1 MPNLQ
6 PKDVYGTSGGSP
18 TVESQGVSSA
28 RQDIT
33 ATPGMFGAQ
42 VGEAV
47 SSAGKQ
53 ISETANHFQQIYADS
68 TARDA
73 VTSATQKLSNLE
85 EQYKT
90 NRGNNAVQAL
100 PVFQKQAADLIN
112 ESADGMSP
120 AVSKLF
126 KDQFSPHINGAIF
139 RAGSYAGSQAEHAQ
153 ITSLDAS
160 IANSVNLMAL
170 HPDDPI
176 SRKTNIT
183 NIMDSSF
190 QRAHAE
196 GAPPEVANQLF
207 SHNVGEAYVASI
219 QSLAMTN
226 PDAAKQLY
234 EEAKNGKVILN
245 QNGQNVDVPYLDAN
259 HAMQAT
265 KIMDTEFKRQE
276 SEFLQAAR
284 ANASSGFDYNR
295 NAVISS
301 MKNSGRSQEYI
312 NAEINHLDTV
322 RDEYGAANKR
332 YTLDKDLS
340 NDTQRAMDGFSVQGN
355 YDSSYVHSAFPK
367 NPEKA
372 EDLLSQVELLKQA
385 QGITSKFS
393 TMTPDQIDEQVTAL
407 QPKQNKG
414 MISDNAINYVID
426 KFEGTALVSDGNGQA
441 KFGINSAANP
451 DIDVPNL
458 TREQATQT
466 YKDKYWNAIGAD
478 NLPEN
483 MKLMAFD
490 TAVNFGVGRAKEML
504 QQAGNDPAK
513 LAQLR
518 KQAHQ
523 DLITNN
529 PEKYGANAAGWQ
541 QRDNAIINGMPNENF
556 KEQSKIYN
564 LLQKSATN
572 YINNLYEDPAGTLVK
587 NDENLNGLLQTVNK
601 DPNQINN
608 FIQASLMRQD
618 NAGVPEYLQSALPK
632 SVAGKMTNSIIGNP
646 ENAPTQLNKL
656 AELSGNNWPSLYQS
670 LVTQGGLP
678 TYYQSVAQLGGS
690 EDPEVRRDGG
700 LLARWGGEDTKG
712 KTADEI
718 IGTKNVSDIKKAVQ
732 GNPTVQAFTQSL
744 GMSNA
749 SLSQIAEVKNSIEQ
763 LAMAKSFYQKGIY
776 ATPSDA
782 AQAAIKSFTNRYEF
796 MPNGGARVPTDKFA
810 NVMQSANEVLNNLS
824 NIAAPPDIYNTG
836 FHGLPKAEEY
846 FNAVKGAPTWVTSKN
861 EDAIVLKN
869 SMGKIVLDK
878 EGKPIS
884 VPFTIKPVAG
894 AKNNITPSNIPSD
907 STVGIAFPG
916 GV

>member
-6 PKDVYGTSGGSP
+6 PKDVYGTYGGSP
-18 TVESQGVSSA
+18 TVENQGVSGA

-42 VGEAV
+42 VGASV
-47 SSAGKQ
+47 SDAGKQ

-73 VTSATQKLSNLE
+73 VTSATQKLSDLE

-100 PVFQKQAADLIN
+100 PAFQKQAADLIN
-112 ESADGMSP
+112 QSADGMSP
-120 AVSKLF
+120 AVSKMF
-126 KDQFSPHINGAIF
+126 KDQFAPHVDGAIF
-139 RAGSYAGSQAEHAQ
+139 RAGGYAGSQAEHAQ

-160 IANSVNLMAL
+160 IANSINLMAL
-170 HPDDPI
+170 HPEDPDA
-176 SRKTNIT
+176 RKTNLS
-183 NIMDSSF
+183 NIMDASF

-207 SHNVGEAYVASI
+207 SHNAGEGFVASI
-219 QSLAMTN
+219 QSLAMKN
-226 PDAAKQLY
+226 PDSAKTLF
-234 EEAKNGKVILN
+234 EEAKNGKLTLN
-245 QNGQNVDVPYLDAN
+245 QNGQDVNVPYLDAA
-259 HAMQAT
+259 HQIQAT
-265 KIMDTEFKRQE
+265 RIMDTEFKRQE

-284 ANASSGFDYNR
+284 ANASSGFDYNK

-312 NAEINHLDTV
+312 DAEINHLDTV
-322 RDEYGAANKR
+322 RDEYGAANRR

-355 YDSSYVHSAFPK
+355 YDPSYVHSAFPK

-372 EDLLSQVELLKQA
+372 EDVLSQVELLKQA

-393 TMTPDQIDEQVTAL
+393 TMTPEQIDEQVAAV

-414 MISDNAINYVID
+414 MTSDNAINYVID
-426 KFEGTALVSDGNGQA
+426 KFEGTTLVADGNGQA
-441 KFGINSAANP
+441 KFGINSTANP
-451 DIDVPNL
+451 DIDVSNL
-458 TREQATQT
+458 TREQATQI
-466 YKDKYWNAIGAD
+466 YKDKYWDAIKAD

-490 TAVNFGVGRAKEML
+490 TAVNFGVGRTKEML
-504 QQAGNDPAK
+504 QQADNDPAK

-518 KQAHQ
+518 KDAHQ
-523 DLITNN
+523 NLVTSN

-541 QRDNAIINGMPNENF
+541 QRDNDIVNGIPNENF
-556 KEQSKIYN
+556 KEQSKIHS

-587 NDENLNGLLQTVNK
+587 NDENLNGLLQAVNK

-608 FIQASLMRQD
+608 FIEASLMRQD
-618 NAGVPEYLQSALPK
+618 NAGVPEYFQSALPK
-632 SVAGKMTNSIIGNP
+632 SVAGSMTNSIIGNP
-646 ENAPTQLNKL
+646 ENAPAQLNKL
-656 AELSGNNWPSLYQS
+656 AELTGNNWPTLYQS
-670 LVTQGGLP
+670 LVKQGGMP

-690 EDPEVRRDGG
+690 ENPEIRRDGG

-712 KTADEI
+712 KTADDI

-732 GNPTVQAFTQSL
+732 GNPAVQAFTQSL

-776 ATPSDA
+776 STPSDA
-782 AQAAIKSFTNRYEF
+782 AQAAIKSFTDRYEF
-796 MPNGGARVPTDKFA
+796 MPNGGARVPTDKFS
-810 NVMQSANEVLNNLS
+810 NVMQAANEVLYNLP
-824 NIAAPPDIYNTG
+824 NIAASPDIYNTG
-836 FHGLPKAEEY
+836 FHGLPKAEDY
-846 FNAVKGAPTWVTSKN
+846 FNAVKGAPTWVTSQN
-861 EDAIVLKN
+861 EDAIMLKN
-869 SMGKIVLDK
+869 SQGKFVLNKD
-878 EGKPIS
+878 GKPIT
-884 VPFTIKPVAG
+884 VPFTAKPIAEINST
-894 AKNNITPSNIPSD
+894 KSNIPD
-907 STVGIAFPG
+907 SSTAGMAFPG
-916 GV
+916 GI